1 MKSSRSFIDLLN
13 PQLQSQNQSQT
24 HTHTHTQPI
33 SILSSPLHR
42 FQYDLKINFKPTS
55 LPNDIKK
62 PIEKKIDKELI
73 VPQLN
78 KIDNTEKTENL
89 DLNYSVYMDDKIT
102 LSSSP
107 ESSEYRHLYPRTN
120 DKWVQSKLISACQHC
135 SQEFGF
141 LTRKHHCRACG
152 GVFCYSCC
160 NFYVKI
166 PKNILKL
173 PESASNYKSLLSIS
187 YRKFFN
193 VEEELV
199 CIDCNSK
206 IKSLEKVNILIKI
219 FYYLDLKSLYKMAV
233 ISKDYATA
241 AQHYMIRF
249 RDIQHKLSDD
259 FDSWEIERIYELKD
273 YLYNHN
279 IWFTILIKTIYLYT
293 KQTGKIERL
302 LWLDTILNN
311 FDDDKKYKQV
321 KCWNLLCSRRC
332 LKRLDF
338 DDIISILK
346 YISTIDIS
354 NSTLNK
360 NIILNLIMLLS
371 KRMTRKKYTI
381 IPIVTKV
388 LSQLFSNEFINL
400 DSAYMNLIFDI
411 LIFNKV
417 NETVN
422 GGIKQVNGGIN
433 QDTIIKTLTLYIYEK
448 YYIEDI
454 TSGIND
460 YDMGMH
466 LFLKYM
472 IKYIIEKFGSSLI
485 NEIIKMIMTIN
496 ALFVGKMDSIQLP
509 IVYPFNTTFYIEKIN
524 KRSILNSYTKP
535 ILIDCIIYNPT
546 TNQRKNVKFIIKK
559 DSQMRKEQI
568 ISCLIDVLQYKIDL
582 HRLQSKL
589 DDFDLIPTY
598 QIVMLSK
605 DMAII
610 EFIEDSITLRMIND
624 NGYTLQNYILNCN
637 PDLKLDQI
645 KKTFTYSLAIS
656 SACSYI
662 IGLGD
667 RHLDNIM
674 INKKG
679 QIFHIDYAYIMENPL
694 TSLFELPQIKVTNDI
709 IDFLGGV
716 NSVYYA
722 EFKSLVVKIYNI
734 LRANKNILYLYLRF
748 LCDEGLLNWSKIES
762 KLDQKLMNNM
772 KFKDIEITLVNEIE
786 TANSI
791 TNLFADI
798 CHTYRQKLFN

>member
-1 MKSSRSFIDLLN
+1 
-13 PQLQSQNQSQT
+13 
-24 HTHTHTQPI
+24 
-33 SILSSPLHR
+33 
-42 FQYDLKINFKPTS
+42 
-55 LPNDIKK
+55 
-62 PIEKKIDKELI
+62 
-73 VPQLN
+73 
-78 KIDNTEKTENL
+78 
-89 DLNYSVYMDDKIT
+89 MDDKIT

-107 ESSEYRHLYPRTN
+107 DSCEFRQLYPRTN
-120 DKWVQSKLISACQHC
+120 DKWVQSKLISSCQHC
-135 SQEFGF
+135 STEFGF

-152 GVFCYSCC
+152 EVFCYSCC
-160 NFYVKI
+160 NTYIKI
-166 PKNILKL
+166 PKSLLKL

-193 VEEELV
+193 SGEELV
-199 CIDCNSK
+199 CIDCNNK
-206 IKSLEKVNILIKI
+206 IKSLDKVDILIKI
-219 FYYLDLKSLYKMAV
+219 FFYLDLQTLYNMALV
-233 ISKDYATA
+233 SKDYALA
-241 AQHYMIRF
+241 SKHYMIKF
-249 RDIQHKLSDD
+249 RDIQYRINDD
-259 FDSWEIERIYELKD
+259 FDLWEIQRIYELKD
-273 YLYNHN
+273 YLLNHN
-279 IWFTILIKTIYLYT
+279 IWFTILIKTIFLYT
-293 KQTGKIERL
+293 KQTEKNDRL
-302 LWLDTILNN
+302 IWLNTILNN
-311 FDDDKKYKQV
+311 LDDTKKYKQV

-338 DDIISILK
+338 DDIISIFK

-354 NSTLNK
+354 DSTLNK
-360 NIILNLIMLLS
+360 NIILNLIVLLS
-371 KRMTRKKYTI
+371 KRMTRKKYTT
-381 IPIVTKV
+381 IPLVTKV
-388 LSQLFSNEFINL
+388 LSNLFLNEFINL
-400 DSAYMNLIFDI
+400 DYAYVNSIFDI
-411 LIFNKV
+411 LILNKNNGV
-417 NETVN
+417 NNSEKVDELT
-422 GGIKQVNGGIN
+422 N
-433 QDTIIKTLTLYIYEK
+433 QNLLIKTLTLYIYEK
-448 YYIEDI
+448 YYIEDVVP
-454 TSGIND
+454 GIND

-466 LFLKYM
+466 IFLKYM
-472 IKYIIEKFGSSLI
+472 TKYIIERFGSSLI

-496 ALFVGKMDSIQLP
+496 VLFVGKMDSIQLP

-535 ILIDCIIYNPT
+535 ILIDCIICNPT
-546 TNQRKNVKFIIKK
+546 TKQKKNVKFIIKK

-582 HRLQSKL
+582 HKLQSNI
-589 DDFDLIPTY
+589 DDFITIPTY

-605 DMAII
+605 DMALI

-645 KKTFTYSLAIS
+645 KKIFTYSLAIS

-679 QIFHIDYAYIMENPL
+679 QIFHIDYAYIMENPI
-694 TSLFELPQIKVTNDI
+694 TTLFELPQIKVTNDI

-734 LRANKNILYLYLRF
+734 LRANKNILYLYLKF
-748 LCDEGLLNWSKIES
+748 LCDEGLLNWSRIES

-786 TANSI
+786 TANSL
-791 TNLFADI
+791 TSLFADI
-798 CHTYRQKLFN
+798 CHTYKHKLFN

>member
-1 MKSSRSFIDLLN
+1 MKSSRSYLDLLN
-13 PQLQSQNQSQT
+13 PQLQLQSQT
-24 HTHTHTQPI
+24 HTQSRPI
-33 SILSSPLHR
+33 TILSSPFSR
-42 FQYDLKINFKPTS
+42 FQCDLKTNFKQSS
-55 LPNDIKK
+55 LPNDIQK

-73 VPQLN
+73 EPRLDIN
-78 KIDNTEKTENL
+78 PEKL

-107 ESSEYRHLYPRTN
+107 ESSEYRNLYPRTN
-120 DKWVQSKLISACQHC
+120 DKWVQSKLINSCQHC
-135 SQEFGF
+135 STEFGF

-160 NFYVKI
+160 NLYIKI
-166 PKNILKL
+166 PKFLLKL
-173 PESASNYKSLLSIS
+173 PESSSNYKSILSIS

-193 VEEELV
+193 SDEELV
-199 CIDCNSK
+199 CIDCNNK

-219 FYYLDLKSLYKMAV
+219 FFYLDLKTLYSMALV
-233 ISKDYATA
+233 SKDYATA

-249 RDIQHKLSDD
+249 RDIQHKNNDD

-279 IWFTILIKTIYLYT
+279 IWFTILIKTIFLYT
-293 KQTGKIERL
+293 KQTGKNERL

-311 FDDDKKYKQV
+311 LEDEKKYLKV

-338 DDIISILK
+338 DDIMSIFK

-354 NSTLNK
+354 ESALNK

-371 KRMTRKKYTI
+371 KRMSRKKYTI

-400 DSAYMNLIFDI
+400 DNKYMDSIFDI
-411 LIFNKV
+411 LIFNKIIGDGDV
-417 NETVN
+417 NGVN
-422 GGIKQVNGGIN
+422 GGTNQVNGGIN
-433 QDTIIKTLTLYIYEK
+433 QDIIKTLTLYIYEK
-448 YYIEDI
+448 YYIEDMISI
-454 TSGIND
+454 TCIND

-472 IKYIIEKFGSSLI
+472 IKYIIDRFGSSLI

-496 ALFVGKMDSIQLP
+496 ALFVGKIDSIQLP
-509 IVYPFNTTFYIEKIN
+509 FVYPFNTTFYIEKIN
-524 KRSILNSYTKP
+524 KRTILNSYTKP

-582 HRLQSKL
+582 HRLQANL
-589 DDFDLIPTY
+589 DDFISIPTY
-598 QIVMLSK
+598 QIIMLSK
-605 DMAII
+605 DIALI

-679 QIFHIDYAYIMENPL
+679 QIFHIDYAYIMENPI

-748 LCDEGLLNWSKIES
+748 LCDEGLLNWNKIES

-786 TANSI
+786 TANSL

-798 CHTYRQKLFN
+798 CHTYRQKLFT

>member
-1 MKSSRSFIDLLN
+1 MKSSRSYIDLLN
-13 PQLQSQNQSQT
+13 PQLQSQ
-24 HTHTHTQPI
+24 PI
-33 SILSSPLHR
+33 TIISSPLHR
-42 FQYDLKINFKPTS
+42 LQCDFKVNLKPAS
-55 LPNDIKK
+55 LPNDIQK

-73 VPQLN
+73 VPRL
-78 KIDNTEKTENL
+78 EKTENIENL

-107 ESSEYRHLYPRTN
+107 ESSEYRNLYPRTN
-120 DKWVQSKLISACQHC
+120 DKWVQSKLISSCQQC
-135 SQEFGF
+135 STEFGF

-160 NFYVKI
+160 NTYIKI
-166 PKNILKL
+166 PKSLLKL
-173 PESASNYKSLLSIS
+173 PESASNYKSILSIS

-193 VEEELV
+193 SDEELV

-206 IKSLEKVNILIKI
+206 IKSLEKVDILIKI
-219 FYYLDLKSLYKMAV
+219 FYYLDLKSLYKMSLV
-233 ISKDYATA
+233 SKDYATA
-241 AQHYMIRF
+241 AQHYMIKF
-249 RDIQHKLSDD
+249 RDIQHKISED
-259 FDSWEIERIYELKD
+259 FDFWEIERIYELKD
-273 YLYNHN
+273 YLFNHN
-279 IWFTILIKTIYLYT
+279 IWFTILIKTIFLYT
-293 KQTGKIERL
+293 KKTGKIERL
-302 LWLDTILNN
+302 LWLDNIIHNLATLNEV
-311 FDDDKKYKQV
+311 DIDKKYKQI

-338 DDIISILK
+338 DDIISIFK
-346 YISTIDIS
+346 YLSTIDITDS
-354 NSTLNK
+354 NLNK

-381 IPIVTKV
+381 IPIITKV

-400 DSAYMNLIFDI
+400 DNKYMNSIFDI
-411 LIFNKV
+411 LIFNKI
-417 NETVN
+417 NTTTEQESHIIHKT
-422 GGIKQVNGGIN
+422 KQVNGGIN
-433 QDTIIKTLTLYIYEK
+433 QDIIKTLTLYIYEK

-454 TSGIND
+454 TTAIGIND
-460 YDMGMH
+460 YDLGLH
-466 LFLKYM
+466 FFLKYM
-472 IKYIIEKFGSSLI
+472 IKYIIERFGSSLI

-496 ALFVGKMDSIQLP
+496 ALFIGKSDLQQLP
-509 IVYPFNTTFYIEKIN
+509 IVYPLDTTFYIEKIN
-524 KRSILNSYTKP
+524 KRTQLNSYTKP
-535 ILIDCIIYNPT
+535 ILIDCIIFDPT

-582 HRLQSKL
+582 HRLQSNI
-589 DDFDLIPTY
+589 DDFVTIPTY

-637 PDLKLDQI
+637 PNLKLDQI

-679 QIFHIDYAYIMENPL
+679 QIFHIDYAYIMENPI

-716 NSVYYA
+716 HSVYYA

-748 LCDEGLLNWSKIES
+748 LCDEGLLNWNKIES

-786 TANSI
+786 TANSL

>member
-1 MKSSRSFIDLLN
+1 MKTSRSFIDLLN
-13 PQLQSQNQSQT
+13 PQLQSQ
-24 HTHTHTQPI
+24 PL
-33 SILSSPLHR
+33 SILSTPIHK
-42 FQYDLKINFKPTS
+42 FNINFKPTS
-55 LPNDIKK
+55 LPNDIKT
-62 PIEKKIDKELI
+62 PIEKKIEKELI

-107 ESSEYRHLYPRTN
+107 ESSEYRNLYPRTN
-120 DKWVQSKLISACQHC
+120 DKWVQSKLISSCQHC

-166 PKNILKL
+166 PKLLLKL

-233 ISKDYATA
+233 ISKDYVTA

-259 FDSWEIERIYELKD
+259 FDYWEIERIYELKD
-273 YLYNHN
+273 YLYGHN
-279 IWFTILIKTIYLYT
+279 IWFTILIKTIFYYT

-302 LWLDTILNN
+302 LWLNTIIHNLSTLN
-311 FDDDKKYKQV
+311 DLDIDKKYKQV

-338 DDIISILK
+338 DDIISIFK

-354 NSTLNK
+354 DSTLNK
-360 NIILNLIMLLS
+360 NIILNLVALLS
-371 KRMTRKKYTI
+371 KRMMRKKYTI
-381 IPIVTKV
+381 IPLVTKV
-388 LSQLFSNEFINL
+388 LSNLFSNEFINL

-422 GGIKQVNGGIN
+422 GGIKQVNGGTNQVNGGTN

-454 TSGIND
+454 TSGIKD

-466 LFLKYM
+466 IFLKYM
-472 IKYIIEKFGSSLI
+472 IKYIIERFGSSLI

-524 KRSILNSYTKP
+524 KRSVLNSNTKP

-546 TNQRKNVKFIIKK
+546 TNQKKNVKFIIKK
-559 DSQMRKEQI
+559 DSCMRKEQI

-582 HRLQSKL
+582 HKLQTNI

-598 QIVMLSK
+598 QIVMLSR

-722 EFKSLVVKIYNI
+722 EFKTLIVKIYNI

-748 LCDEGLLNWSKIES
+748 LCDEGLLNWSRIES

-772 KFKDIEITLVNEIE
+772 KCKDIEITLVNEIE
-786 TANSI
+786 TANSL